1 MDTKRLEELRNEF
14 METKVKAQAYL
25 DISNM
30 LSSEINS
37 FTRRL
42 SEIADE
48 IAATKGNGNA

>member
-14 METKVKAQAYL
+14 METRVKAQAYL

-30 LSSEINS
+30 LTSEINS

-42 SEIADE
+42 SEISDE
-48 IAATKGNGNA
+48 IAAMKGDSNA